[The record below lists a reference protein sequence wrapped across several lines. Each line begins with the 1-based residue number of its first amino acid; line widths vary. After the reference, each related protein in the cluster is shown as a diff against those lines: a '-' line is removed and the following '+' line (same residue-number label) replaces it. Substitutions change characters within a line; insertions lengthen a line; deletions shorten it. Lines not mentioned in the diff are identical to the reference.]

1 MATLGLELD
10 KTPALKI
17 FEPKWLIIGA
27 VVFIVAWLALV
38 PLGFLLWQSF
48 MTPASFDAPSEFTLG
63 NYLEV
68 YTSSETLR
76 LFGNSTGYALGSSIL
91 ALCIGTGLAWIC
103 ERTNTPFKP
112 LFYALSIVPMFMPGI
127 LFVTAWIMLASPN
140 IGIIN
145 LVLQRAFDTT
155 YVFVDVYT
163 LTGMMWVDGI
173 QHVPLAFL
181 LMSAALK
188 TMDPSLEE
196 SAIMSGASIWN
207 VARRITLK
215 LAAPA
220 AAAAFLILFVRSL
233 ESFETPA
240 LLGLPV
246 GIEVFTSAIWEAL
259 HGYPSNIG
267 LASTYAMTLLALTA
281 GGIYWQSRLARN
293 ANRYATVTGKGF
305 RPRTIDLGRWRYFTA
320 GLFILYS
327 MLVIGLPFLVL
338 LWSSLQRFYSVPTW
352 EALQNISLD
361 SYRAVLAFPSVGT
374 AVWNSIFLA
383 LASATA
389 VMFLTAVICWIV
401 LRTNIRGRWV
411 LDNIATMP
419 LVMPG
424 IVLGLSVMICYLVIG
439 GGIYGTIW
447 ILLIAYMTRF
457 MPYGMRFNSAAML
470 KIHKELEESA
480 ALSGASWFTIFR
492 RVVLPL
498 LKPGLIAGW
507 IYIVIISV
515 RELSSSILLYSPG
528 SEVIAVVLW
537 ELWQNGQYTQL
548 SAFGVMLILG
558 LFVFVM
564 LAQLVS
570 RRIGIKEV

>member
-10 KTPALKI
+10 RIPALKM

-27 VVFIVAWLALV
+27 VVLIVAWLALV

-48 MTPASFDAPSEFTLG
+48 MTPATFDTPAEFTFG

-76 LFGNSTGYALGSSIL
+76 LFGNSTSYALGSSVL
-91 ALCIGTGLAWIC
+91 ALVIGTALAWVC

-112 LFYALSIVPMFMPGI
+112 LFYSLSIVPMFMPGI

-145 LVLQRAFDTT
+145 LVLQRAFDTD

-163 LTGMMWVDGI
+163 LTGMMWMDGI

-196 SAIMSGASIWN
+196 SAMMSGASIWQ

-267 LASTYAMTLLALTA
+267 LGSTYAVVLLALTG

-352 EALQNISLD
+352 EAAQNISLD

-401 LRTNIRGRWV
+401 LRTNIRGRWL

-447 ILLIAYMTRF
+447 ILLIAYTTRF

-480 ALSGASWFTIFR
+480 ALSGASWFTTFR

-548 SAFGVMLILG
+548 SAFGVMLIVG

-564 LAQLVS
+564 LAQMVS
-570 RRIGIKEV
+570 RRVGIKEV